1 MVEFEDSLA
10 ESLPL
15 FRILSLNLS
24 LKFPTHCMGFLTQ
37 IGASV
42 PHYSEDGEVS
52 CCFCMA
58 YPLSF
63 LGSVEQKPTLFSV
76 ISRTAFDHLKSAF
89 YQSSFASTWTSS
101 YLLHFE
107 KHIH

>member
-10 ESLPL
+10 GSLTL
-15 FRILSLNLS
+15 FTIQRANLS
-24 LKFPTHCMGFLTQ
+24 LKFPAHCLGFLTQ
-37 IGASV
+37 IGVST

-63 LGSVEQKPTLFSV
+63 LGSVEQKPTLFNV
-76 ISRTAFDHLKSAF
+76 ISRSAFDHLKSAF
-89 YQSSFASTWTSS
+89 YQSSFASTCTSS